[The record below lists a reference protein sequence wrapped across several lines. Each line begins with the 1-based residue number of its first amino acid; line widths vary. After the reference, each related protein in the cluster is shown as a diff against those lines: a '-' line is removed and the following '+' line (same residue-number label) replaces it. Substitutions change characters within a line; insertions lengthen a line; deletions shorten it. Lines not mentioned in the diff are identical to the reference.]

1 MASWVKLSGPQAA
14 RREASIRASD
24 QTDEKLLLAPVP
36 SAAREAISFHLS
48 GNTARVYTKTDV
60 YVKRYSFRTA
70 ISQGGLDFRLAQA
83 IDFLAGRESCL
94 LIASVS
100 FSKSKRG
107 LQADRQ

>member
-1 MASWVKLSGPQAA
+1 MAHVVVLKPRVQWVAA
-14 RREASIRASD
+14 LVQRAV
-24 QTDEKLLLAPVP
+24 A
-36 SAAREAISFHLS
+36 
-48 GNTARVYTKTDV
+48 
-60 YVKRYSFRTA
+60 A
-70 ISQGGLDFRLAQA
+70 ISQGGLNFRLAQA

>member
-1 MASWVKLSGPQAA
+1 VGKPNNLVKTSLS
-14 RREASIRASD
+14 
-24 QTDEKLLLAPVP
+24 AP
-36 SAAREAISFHLS
+36 
-48 GNTARVYTKTDV
+48 
-60 YVKRYSFRTA
+60 A

-83 IDFLAGRESCL
+83 IDFLAGRESCF

>member
-1 MASWVKLSGPQAA
+1 MRPSSGH
-14 RREASIRASD
+14 
-24 QTDEKLLLAPVP
+24 AP
-36 SAAREAISFHLS
+36 
-48 GNTARVYTKTDV
+48 
-60 YVKRYSFRTA
+60 A
-70 ISQGGLDFRLAQA
+70 ISQGGLNFRLAQA